1 MTELEKIQGDC
12 TDGCDETLV
21 VGAAPENSE
30 RRYSPGFL
38 DNGRLGLGSG
48 GPAPIDY
55 EALGIPPPR
64 PNPKSVTTGFAKYVV
79 FKEKVGNVYKE
90 YVVDIKKREDVKN
103 ETSGENLTKEQLDA
117 INIKF
122 LSQNNLGKK
131 IVPITYSSLN
141 GELVVNPAFLGIVPE
156 KRVIADSEL
165 CSQIDCE
172 FSFFTGDDA
181 VEPEVIYPP
190 GTFFRVALDTL
201 EGGLSLPKCDQT
213 IYFVTQGNCVCEIPN
228 KKTLQV
234 MLVERNKVI
243 ESVFVIESF
252 QFDNFDVTGQC
263 PDRASEWLERFEIES
278 GCKTPEVDIDLSP
291 FDNIKFPELPSVI
304 QGPMGMAGTPGFP
317 GMPGVPGVPGNNG
330 EAGSDGE
337 PGESGSPGTPGQPGS
352 AGAPGECPDCPSPS
366 PAPEE
371 PTAGDG
377 SCKKYRFVYLGNPGG
392 GSGGGG
398 SDVSAGDVRNNGEDF
413 QSYLGGGGGGQGS
426 GIGDFGGGGFGGGVD
441 SGLGGFGEFDNPNY
455 QSGLTDAGGTFN
467 PETIMGSDTGNVTL
481 GLIDALTGFRSGLSY
496 FGVGGGENQSDVPLE
511 GGLEDVQ
518 DFLDR
523 LANQSQVEDKSE
535 NSNVNILDQL
545 K

>member
-12 TDGCDETLV
+12 TEGCDESIEI
-21 VGAAPENSE
+21 GAPIDRGNI
-30 RRYSPGFL
+30 RYSPGFL

-79 FKEKVGNVYKE
+79 FKEKVGNVHKD

-103 ETSGENLTKEQLDA
+103 ETSGENLTQEQLDA

-131 IVPITYSSLN
+131 IVPITYTTLG
-141 GELVVNPAFLGIVPE
+141 GELVVNPAFLGIMPE
-156 KRVIADSEL
+156 KRIISDSEL
-165 CSQIDCE
+165 CSQVDCE
-172 FSFFTGDDA
+172 FSFFTGEDI

-201 EGGLSLPKCDQT
+201 EGGLSLPKCEQT

-228 KKTLQV
+228 KETLQV

-263 PDRASEWLERFEIES
+263 PDRTSEWLERFEIES
-278 GCKTPEVDIDLSP
+278 GCKVPEVDIDLSP

-317 GMPGVPGVPGNNG
+317 GMPGVPGNNG
-330 EAGSDGE
+330 EAGADGE
-337 PGESGSPGTPGQPGS
+337 PGEAGSPGTPGNPGS
-352 AGAPGECPDCPSPS
+352 AGAPGECPDCPSPE
-366 PAPEE
+366 PPTEEE
-371 PTAGDG
+371 PTGDG
-377 SCKKYRFVYLGNPGG
+377 SCKKYRFVYLGNVGGGGTGRGGDVDSDVVDFGFDTNLGDGDGRGSG
-392 GSGGGG
+392 GSGLGFQGGG
-398 SDVSAGDVRNNGEDF
+398 DIGNGLDGVGQFFNELNSGESFSGTDNFETLEDF
-413 QSYLGGGGGGQGS
+413 DNSLPDIEDY
-426 GIGDFGGGGFGGGVD
+426 GDDRFKGN
-441 SGLGGFGEFDNPNY
+441 GLDN
-455 QSGLTDAGGTFN
+455 
-467 PETIMGSDTGNVTL
+467 
-481 GLIDALTGFRSGLSY
+481 
-496 FGVGGGENQSDVPLE
+496 
-511 GGLEDVQ
+511 
-518 DFLDR
+518 
-523 LANQSQVEDKSE
+523 
-535 NSNVNILDQL
+535 QL
-545 K
+545 